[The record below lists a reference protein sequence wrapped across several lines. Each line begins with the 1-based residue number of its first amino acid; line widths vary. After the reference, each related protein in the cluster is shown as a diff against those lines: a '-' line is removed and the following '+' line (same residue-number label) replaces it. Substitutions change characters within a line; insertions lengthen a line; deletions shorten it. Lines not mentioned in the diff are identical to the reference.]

1 MCKST
6 ITFRKFLKLLLAVEF
21 YYIIINLAFVLSGY
35 SSFTLKEWLVIL
47 WPIKG
52 VGDNF
57 VSCFLLFYLFIP
69 FLNVLVQ
76 HLDKQMHRRLI
87 LLCLFV
93 YTFLGMS
100 HFFPVTMNY
109 VSWFCILFIIAS
121 YIRFYGF
128 EWKGKSIKWG
138 WMTFISIII
147 SSASIIA
154 IRFTEVPLACSYLVA
169 DSNRLMAIII
179 AICSF
184 MWFKD
189 LKIQQSRLINTIA
202 ASTFGVLLIHANSD
216 TMRHWLWRDTLN
228 NVGQYGT
235 DTFVLHM
242 IGSVLAV
249 YLVCTLID
257 YLRIRF
263 IERPAFMWID
273 KYLARN
279 KIE

>member
-1 MCKST
+1 MSKST

-21 YYIIINLAFVLSGY
+21 YNIIINLTFALSGY
-35 SSFTLKEWLVIL
+35 SSFTLKEWLIIL

-52 VGDNF
+52 IGTNF
-57 VSCFLLFYLFIP
+57 ISCFLVFYLFIP

-76 HLDKQMHRRLI
+76 HLDKRMHLRLI

-100 HFFPVTMNY
+100 HFFLVTMNY
-109 VSWFCILFIIAS
+109 LSWFCVLFIIAS
-121 YIRFYGF
+121 YIRFYGL
-128 EWKGKSIKWG
+128 EWKGQTIKWG
-138 WMTFISIII
+138 WITFVSIII
-147 SSASIIA
+147 SCTSIIT
-154 IRFTEVPLACSYLVA
+154 ICFSEIPLASSYLVA
-169 DSNRLMAIII
+169 DSNHLMALVI
-179 AICSF
+179 AVCSF
-184 MWFKD
+184 MWFKN
-189 LKIQQSRLINTIA
+189 LKIRQNKLINAIA

-216 TMRHWLWRDTLN
+216 TMRQWLWCDTLN

-242 IGSVLAV
+242 IGSVLV
-249 YLVCTLID
+249 IYLVCTLID

-263 IERPAFMWID
+263 IGRPAFMWID